1 MNVINCGLNL
11 LTAFFMGQPD
21 KLSQHLT
28 KEILPKVN
36 RALGGKYNARAM
48 AAYVDI
54 AEPLR
59 GRLLAIPGAQLVP
72 KCSDF
77 YLQILSGEFSYPGMK
92 KNVRLFT
99 KIAEF
104 VYDNLEAREEFDDAP
119 LIHHRNLAAAR
130 LNYLVCATLTDP
142 QQAEA
147 VLRAGYIDKTLDE
160 LDTLEVELSPE
171 VRLRQ
176 PQDVQA
182 KFRQP
187 ELRSSDFSGAVS
199 GGMLDGFEDKLAEAL
214 RAQVKN
220 QFADAASQF
229 QRFQVAAENRA
240 GFTAIRGAESLGESM
255 DNEAAAWQKH
265 LAGGGNLLDA
275 FHAVIA
281 KETVPRV

>member
-1 MNVINCGLNL
+1 
-11 LTAFFMGQPD
+11 MGQPD

-36 RALGGKYNARAM
+36 RALGGKFDARAM

-72 KCSDF
+72 KFSDF
-77 YLQILSGEFSYPGMK
+77 YLQILSGEFSYPGMN
-92 KNVRLFT
+92 KNTRLFT

-104 VYDNLEAREEFDDAP
+104 VYDNLEAREEFYDVP
-119 LIHHRNLAAAR
+119 LRHNLNLVAAR
-130 LNYLVCATLTDP
+130 LNYLVCATLSDP

-147 VLRAGYIDKTLDE
+147 ALRTGYIDKTLEE
-160 LDTLEVELSPE
+160 LDILEVELSPE
-171 VRLRQ
+171 ARLRQ

-182 KFRQP
+182 KFRKP

-199 GGMLDGFEDKLAEAL
+199 GGMLDGFEDKLSEAL
-214 RAQVKN
+214 RAEVKN
-220 QFADAASQF
+220 QFAGAAPEF

-240 GFTAIRGAESLGESM
+240 GLTAVQCAESLGESM
-255 DNEAAAWQKH
+255 DNEAAAWQTH
-265 LAGGGNLLDA
+265 LANGGNLLDA
-275 FHAVIA
+275 FHAMLAIDEA
-281 KETVPRV
+281 PL